1 MVPGSSLELQ
11 GPEAGWSSS
20 PLPGEERGHQER
32 HLRSQDC
39 RLRALSTPWLLR
51 RATELGLSP
60 WDHPQERAAFG
71 CQQCR
76 EHQQL

>member
-32 HLRSQDC
+32 HL
-39 RLRALSTPWLLR
+39 
-51 RATELGLSP
+51 LSP
-60 WDHPQERAAFG
+60 VDGPMERVRA
-71 CQQCR
+71 
-76 EHQQL
+76 QLLSSVTMEYSVP